1 MVVNGNSDGVILFQF
16 RLITIVNLNDNSFIR
31 KTGSFYNKF
40 YDEKE
45 PELPELIYPID

>member
-1 MVVNGNSDGVILFQF
+1 MIINGNSDGVILFQSN
-16 RLITIVNLNDNSFIR
+16 LNNIVNLNDNSFIR

-45 PELPELIYPID
+45 PELPESIYPID

>member
-16 RLITIVNLNDNSFIR
+16 RLSTIVNLNDNSFIR

-45 PELPELIYPID
+45 PELPEPIYPID